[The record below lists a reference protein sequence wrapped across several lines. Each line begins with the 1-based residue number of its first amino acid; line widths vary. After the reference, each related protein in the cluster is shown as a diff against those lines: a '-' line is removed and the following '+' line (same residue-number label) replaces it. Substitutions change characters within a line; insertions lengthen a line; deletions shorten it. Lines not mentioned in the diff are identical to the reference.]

1 MFNEIVASQHIG
13 HGRNLPIITATEFY
27 RWPRLGTNANA
38 QRCHFWSQ
46 FVVHGKL
53 FHNFI
58 RQFAQMTNAA
68 SFSLVQDLLNF
79 DDPLNNDAADQYL
92 RDKKEFQSKV
102 REYIAT
108 FCTR

>member
-1 MFNEIVASQHIG
+1 
-13 HGRNLPIITATEFY
+13 
-27 RWPRLGTNANA
+27 
-38 QRCHFWSQ
+38 
-46 FVVHGKL
+46 
-53 FHNFI
+53 
-58 RQFAQMTNAA
+58 MTNAA